1 MKIVAVDGRMTTFES
16 LPYLAP
22 IHSSALTACT
32 TVQVKPDI
40 LNRITELGKLESE
53 KLSKRPWPIKGGQSL
68 TKSQNQT
75 KKDDLENVLLTGH
88 EDGSGMV

>member
-1 MKIVAVDGRMTTFES
+1 MTTFES

-53 KLSKRPWPIKGGQSL
+53 NLSNRPWPIKGGQRL
-68 TKSQNQT
+68 AKSQNQT

-88 EDGSGMV
+88 EDGSGMVS